1 MAGTLRFGGLSSCPH
16 LASPRRRKP
25 VGAVAMAEVATAV
38 RRAKSL
44 YEVLR
49 VKETASAVE
58 IKAAYRS
65 MAKRFHPDVAPAA
78 GGADFLEIHRAYKT
92 LSDPTARARYDIS
105 IGRLGFPAAGPL
117 RSRRWE
123 TDQCW

>member
-1 MAGTLRFGGLSSCPH
+1 M
-16 LASPRRRKP
+16 
-25 VGAVAMAEVATAV
+25 VEVSTAV

-49 VKETASAVE
+49 VKETASAPE

-78 GGADFLEIHRAYKT
+78 GGADFLEIHRAYRT
-92 LSDPTARARYDIS
+92 LSDPTARARYDLS
-105 IGRLGFPAAGPL
+105 IGRLGFPVTGPL